1 MEVALLWKSFTKDF
15 IVIFIKLTPL
25 TLSSV
30 INHFYSI
37 LHLEK
42 NELTF

>member
-1 MEVALLWKSFTKDF
+1 MEVALLWKSSTKDF
-15 IVIFIKLTPL
+15 IVIFIKLTSL
-25 TLSSV
+25 TLSSA

-42 NELTF
+42 K